1 LSDPLLKTEFEV
13 QRIPQRDTSSS
24 IPGGGGATWGLIA
37 GTLGDQADLQAA
49 LDLKASITYVDSAIA
64 LLVDSSP
71 AALDTLNELAAAL
84 GDDANFAA
92 TMTTALAGKANLTG
106 AAFTGLVTATGLVDA
121 GGVRA
126 TGTSAAVAG
135 QGIELNLSAGGVG
148 VVQAY
153 DRSAASQLEIRVQGT
168 PVRIRHGATNVIT
181 TTAAGA
187 DLVGAFSVTGSVA
200 ATGTVTASNLSGVNT
215 GDQDLSGYAT
225 TAALTAGLAGKEP
238 TIAAGTTAQ
247 YWRGDKSWQTLNKAA
262 VGLGNVDNTSDLD
275 KPISIATQT
284 ALNAKASLTGASFTG
299 SITSTGAI
307 VSSGANGVGYTTGAG
322 GTVTQATSKSTT
334 VALNKTT
341 GTIVTHNAAL
351 AAGAVVEFAVDNT
364 SVAATDSIILNLAS
378 GAAVRTNYRYWISTV
393 ANNRFRI
400 TIENRSA
407 GALSE
412 ALTLNFAVIKGVA
425 A

>member
-1 LSDPLLKTEFEV
+1 
-13 QRIPQRDTSSS
+13 
-24 IPGGGGATWGLIA
+24 
-37 GTLGDQADLQAA
+37 
-49 LDLKASITYVDSAIA
+49 
-64 LLVDSSP
+64 
-71 AALDTLNELAAAL
+71 
-84 GDDANFAA
+84 
-92 TMTTALAGKANLTG
+92 
-106 AAFTGLVTATGLVDA
+106 
-121 GGVRA
+121 
-126 TGTSAAVAG
+126 
-135 QGIELNLSAGGVG
+135 
-148 VVQAY
+148 
-153 DRSAASQLEIRVQGT
+153 
-168 PVRIRHGATNVIT
+168 
-181 TTAAGA
+181 
-187 DLVGAFSVTGSVA
+187 
-200 ATGTVTASNLSGVNT
+200 
-215 GDQDLSGYAT
+215 
-225 TAALTAGLAGKEP
+225 LTAGLAGKEP